1 MEIIPVH
8 STGNRFY
15 GTSARLKFMR
25 KNRLFLEDR
34 YIAKLSRD
42 FPELV
47 PKPTLWADDYSNT
60 ITAMYSALPRT
71 LRSVFWPSHPQAAVT
86 PVVMLL
92 SDKGALGSLLD
103 SQLPTSGPPRA
114 ATLKARRR

>member
-15 GTSARLKFMR
+15 GTAARLKFMT

-42 FPELV
+42 FLEPV
-47 PKPTLWADDYSNT
+47 PTRWADDYSNT
-60 ITAMYSALPRT
+60 ITAMYLALSRT
-71 LRSVFWPSHPQAAVT
+71 LRAVFWPSHPQAAVT

-92 SDKGALGSLLD
+92 SDKWMLGSLLD
-103 SQLPTSGPPRA
+103 SQLPTSGPPRV
-114 ATLKARRR
+114 ATFKARRR